1 MSTMRVDTIEE
12 KTSGNGVKIPGH
24 IIQVLDFTL
33 GTQESYS
40 VGGGS
45 FSGYS
50 GLQGVITPKF
60 NTSKIMCMIDLDG
73 VTFTADNTY
82 GHWRLHRDDGSTN
95 SYIKPFAWPLVW
107 SSVDNS
113 VATVSMTYTD
123 SPASTS
129 ALTYKFRFYSSSGTS
144 TFNINRDGSSYSKS
158 TMHLLEIAQ

>member
-73 VTFTADNTY
+73 ITFTADNTY

-95 SYIKPFAWPLVW
+95 S
-107 SSVDNS
+107 
-113 VATVSMTYTD
+113 
-123 SPASTS
+123 
-129 ALTYKFRFYSSSGTS
+129 
-144 TFNINRDGSSYSKS
+144 
-158 TMHLLEIAQ
+158 